1 MKAEKHGNKYR
12 IQKMI
17 NGQRYNLS
25 FDHKP
30 TKKEIEQAVS
40 KAYTET
46 PSKAI
51 RGTFKS
57 YAEQYIDIKENVLSP
72 STVRSYH
79 SMLRSMSEDFLNI
92 KMNELTAA
100 DVQAEI
106 NRISLIRSAKTVANY
121 NGFISPVVTMYR
133 PDLNLNTTL
142 PMGEQYVPYV
152 PTDDEV
158 KMILSAAKGKS
169 YELALYLGVYGM
181 RRSEVCAVT
190 SDDLDGNNLTIN
202 KALVKNKKNE
212 LVTKHFAKTDEST
225 RTIYIDN
232 YVATLLNEQG
242 KGYNGYPSNIWDN
255 LTALQKRLG
264 IPHFRYHDLRHYYAS
279 MAHSLGIPDS
289 YIMRAGGWSSDHVL
303 KRVYRHAQADKEK
316 DMMAFASSYIT
327 EQLES
332 Q

>member
-92 KMNELTAA
+92 KMNC
-100 DVQAEI
+100 
-106 NRISLIRSAKTVANY
+106 
-121 NGFISPVVTMYR
+121 F
-133 PDLNLNTTL
+133 
-142 PMGEQYVPYV
+142 
-152 PTDDEV
+152 
-158 KMILSAAKGKS
+158 
-169 YELALYLGVYGM
+169 
-181 RRSEVCAVT
+181 
-190 SDDLDGNNLTIN
+190 
-202 KALVKNKKNE
+202 
-212 LVTKHFAKTDEST
+212 
-225 RTIYIDN
+225 
-232 YVATLLNEQG
+232 
-242 KGYNGYPSNIWDN
+242 
-255 LTALQKRLG
+255 
-264 IPHFRYHDLRHYYAS
+264 
-279 MAHSLGIPDS
+279 
-289 YIMRAGGWSSDHVL
+289 
-303 KRVYRHAQADKEK
+303 
-316 DMMAFASSYIT
+316 
-327 EQLES
+327 
-332 Q
+332 